1 MRCGRLRCARKC
13 SPRCGIW
20 GEPFFGGVPFLGV
33 ELNRAEVT
41 SDVVLVSTAS
51 VQHPGLRV
59 WSSMSQMSGSP
70 QLSERERERDRD
82 GDGGGLDRTLG
93 PWREKVSVPRTW
105 EGSGGVK
112 RAKTSINSNINTY
125 MNADTNMAIRI
136 LILT

>member
-20 GEPFFGGVPFLGV
+20 GEPFFGGFPFLGV

-70 QLSERERERDRD
+70 QLSEREREIEIEMEEVLT
-82 GDGGGLDRTLG
+82 GPLG
-93 PWREKVSVPRTW
+93 PGERKSQSPER
-105 EGSGGVK
+105 G
-112 RAKTSINSNINTY
+112 RA
-125 MNADTNMAIRI
+125 
-136 LILT
+136 LEV